1 MSTSIMDLPTDPAN
15 GGTIAGNISLST
27 SENAPQQG
35 ASAQASSVSLDQ
47 ITINQIINGLQQA
60 GSSTALPSRDIPKNV
75 EFITHDEQIQPNFIP
90 KPAQESSDYIQEY
103 EENDD
108 IINNYNNRANKGDS
122 LDQLYEEIQIPLLI
136 SVIYFLFQLPIFKS
150 YLFKFFPVLFMKDG
164 NMGLYGYL
172 FTSSL
177 FGMIYYLLSKVTSHF
192 ARF

>member
-1 MSTSIMDLPTDPAN
+1 MSTSITDLPTDPAN
-15 GGTIAGNISLST
+15 GGTVAGNISLSA
-27 SENAPQQG
+27 SENAPNN
-35 ASAQASSVSLDQ
+35 AAASSVSLDQ
-47 ITINQIINGLQQA
+47 TTINQIINGLQQA
-60 GSSTALPSRDIPKNV
+60 GSTTQLPSRDIPKNV

-90 KPAQESSDYIQEY
+90 APQTTDYIQEY

-108 IINNYNNRANKGDS
+108 IINNYNNRVDRGDS
-122 LDQLYEEIQIPLLI
+122 LYQLYEEIQIPLLI
-136 SVIYFLFQLPIFKS
+136 SIIYFLFQLPIFKS
-150 YLFKFFPVLFMKDG
+150 YLFRFFPALFMKDG